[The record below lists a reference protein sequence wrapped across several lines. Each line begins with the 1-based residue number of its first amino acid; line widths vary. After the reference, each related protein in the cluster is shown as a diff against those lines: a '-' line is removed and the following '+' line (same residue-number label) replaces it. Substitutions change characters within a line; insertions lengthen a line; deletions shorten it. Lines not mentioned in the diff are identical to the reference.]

1 MSSSSTET
9 QVKQIL
15 DNISQLQ
22 QTEQQLYT
30 ELEASIQSSAAASAS
45 PVIAPA
51 VTPTTYYIY
60 GPSVGDGHTPVPIIN
75 TASMGDQTVYIIQDG
90 QYTKMVQW
98 PSNIS
103 KYYTGT
109 VANFSTSNWDTYSNM
124 PPGNYLLTPT
134 PTAPD
139 ASTTL
144 NEYRQ
149 WCVTARN
156 TYGVIPYETWGT
168 MNTSDLQTQW
178 TNWNCNVNSNP
189 PPPPPPP
196 PPTAAQNAGGT
207 WQYQGCYNDT
217 QTRALSN
224 DAGQV
229 NSVDACQQIAYDRG
243 DIYVGLQY
251 GGQCFTGPATD
262 NPTKYGV
269 QTNASQCSN
278 PLGTAWTNMLYKYII
293 TPPATTP
300 VLSAS
305 SQQLI
310 SRINQL
316 SSIRMSLYENLNYI
330 YNTVQQSSSQS
341 TVSLANLKK
350 SVDYA
355 ENALN
360 QTKDRFN
367 ELNTSKD
374 NKMRM
379 VEINT
384 YYGKWYKAQ
393 ARVIKICVFILAIII
408 ILLIIRRKG
417 ILNANIINII
427 IAVIITVGA
436 YILLAKYVDISS
448 RNNMNFDVYDWGGM
462 GSIPKNTPNTNN
474 ISTTGLTDDIKKSF
488 AASFEGIGVCVG
500 DGCCSSGM
508 KYDQTLRKCLDSS
521 STETFTSNRL
531 ITNVHNK
538 NHKKNSS
545 VEVPVA
551 IAGNQNSVSHVKH
564 GNKIQ

>member
-1 MSSSSTET
+1 M
-9 QVKQIL
+9 
-15 DNISQLQ
+15 
-22 QTEQQLYT
+22 
-30 ELEASIQSSAAASAS
+30 
-45 PVIAPA
+45 
-51 VTPTTYYIY
+51 
-60 GPSVGDGHTPVPIIN
+60 
-75 TASMGDQTVYIIQDG
+75 
-90 QYTKMVQW
+90 
-98 PSNIS
+98 
-103 KYYTGT
+103 
-109 VANFSTSNWDTYSNM
+109 
-124 PPGNYLLTPT
+124 
-134 PTAPD
+134 
-139 ASTTL
+139 
-144 NEYRQ
+144 NE
-149 WCVTARN
+149 
-156 TYGVIPYETWGT
+156 
-168 MNTSDLQTQW
+168 SDLQATW
-178 TNWNCNVNSNP
+178 TRLNCNTLSIA

-207 WQYQGCYNDT
+207 WQYEGCYNDT

-229 NSVDACQQIAYDRG
+229 NTVAACQQIAYARG
-243 DIYVGLQY
+243 DIYAGLQY

-278 PLGTAWTNMLYKYII
+278 TLGTAWTNMLYKYII

-300 VLSAS
+300 VLSVG

-341 TVSLANLKK
+341 AVSLSNLKK

-393 ARVIKICVFILAIII
+393 SRVIKICVFILTIII
-408 ILLIIRRKG
+408 VLLIIRRKG
-417 ILNANIINII
+417 ILNPNIINII
-427 IAVIITVGA
+427 IAGIITVGT
-436 YILLAKYVDISS
+436 YILLSKYVDISS

-521 STETFTSNRL
+521 SLETFTSNRL

-545 VEVPVA
+545 TEVPVS
-551 IAGNQNSVSHVKH
+551 ITGIQNSISHVKR